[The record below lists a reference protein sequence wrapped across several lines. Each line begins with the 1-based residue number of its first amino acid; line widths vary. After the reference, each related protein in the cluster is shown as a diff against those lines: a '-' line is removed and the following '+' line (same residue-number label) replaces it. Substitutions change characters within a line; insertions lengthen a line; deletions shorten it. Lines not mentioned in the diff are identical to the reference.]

1 MMPPSGTE
9 LKVIFTLIFSTLDLI
24 SLKKTAMGRSCCS
37 RRLRLI
43 LFIISVTALMVWK
56 CKSLTSNVK
65 SENATE
71 SPNIVSLR
79 ESNITTS
86 RQGGVTVSRYGVLNT
101 SSIDDVGKWF
111 DNHDAEEDVLL
122 NLHQF
127 QYKLQSDICSRHKP
141 DAIVLVS
148 TAADHFRARDFIRQ
162 TWGAAKHIGSVSLS
176 TVFFVG
182 LPYTNSL
189 KPVDR
194 SSEKGML
201 DLNETST
208 GLNQQ
213 DHGQGQVPPEV
224 QRLLESE
231 ASTYGDIVQGNFV
244 DSYHNL
250 TYKHIMELGWVGS
263 HCPKV
268 KVIAKIDDDIMLN
281 VYNLA
286 QFVRRNVDLTRSFY
300 CFVMERK
307 RPFRL
312 LGTKWHVSEKEY
324 PFKEYP
330 TFCKG
335 FGYLMSPEV
344 ARTLYAASRFKR
356 FYWIDD
362 VFVTGILSKG
372 MGLTFLPL
380 EKEHSYR
387 TDNSSISDRLFVDIA
402 AHSDGY
408 SLWNTIK
415 SKSQLS

>member
-1 MMPPSGTE
+1 MPSSGTE
-9 LKVIFTLIFSTLDLI
+9 LKVIFTLLIFFKYRSH
-24 SLKKTAMGRSCCS
+24 SVKKTAMGRSCCA

-65 SENATE
+65 SENA
-71 SPNIVSLR
+71 NIVGLR

-86 RQGGVTVSRYGVLNT
+86 RQGDVTESRYGVLNM

-111 DNHDAEEDVLL
+111 DNHDVEADVLL

-127 QYKLQSDICSRHKP
+127 QYKLQYDNCSRHEP

-162 TWGAAKHIGSVSLS
+162 TWGAVKHIRSVSLS

-182 LPYTNSL
+182 LPR

-201 DLNETST
+201 DLNEMST
-208 GLNQQ
+208 RLNQQ
-213 DHGQGQVPPEV
+213 DHGQGHVPPEV

-244 DSYHNL
+244 DSYYNL

-286 QFVRRNVDLTRSFY
+286 QFVRRNVDLTHSFY

-362 VFVTGILSKG
+362 VFVTGILSMG

-408 SLWNTIK
+408 SLWNSIK